1 MCYKILKDQEKEKLT
16 KCIFHWHEYFS
27 VAAASTECYQSGL
40 ECFFF
45 KRGKEILQTSELDFC
60 LCSDRNLSVIDS

>member
-40 ECFFF
+40 ECFFLREERKF
-45 KRGKEILQTSELDFC
+45 CRHLSSTSVCAVIEIC
-60 LCSDRNLSVIDS
+60 L